1 MEELLQILKQRA
13 PSTYRLASRIRLTE
27 GSTGLQIAQKH
38 EKRMSRAIF
47 FLEDAAITV
56 LILGIVFAIVALTSG
71 NSGQA
76 ALYSGPTVLIASLV
90 FVAAR
95 GLQYLRD
102 RFYSAHLFVPA
113 QDGLWLMFLPAIRQ
127 SGMAS
132 RWESIVQSSGR
143 KLIYA
148 DYLVMAELS
157 KIDSDRDPVEPESR
171 IAGLS
176 PQS

>member
-1 MEELLQILKQRA
+1 MEELLQILKQRS
-13 PSTYRLASRIRLTE
+13 PSIYRLASRMRLTE
-27 GSTGLQIAQKH
+27 GSTGLHAAQKH
-38 EKRMSRAIF
+38 EKRMSRVIF

-132 RWESIVQSSGR
+132 VRSSSTVTTGPSSPR
-143 KLIYA
+143 GLPS
-148 DYLVMAELS
+148 VPS
-157 KIDSDRDPVEPESR
+157 GPTVVSTQNCDRSTWVR
-171 IAGLS
+171 
-176 PQS
+176 